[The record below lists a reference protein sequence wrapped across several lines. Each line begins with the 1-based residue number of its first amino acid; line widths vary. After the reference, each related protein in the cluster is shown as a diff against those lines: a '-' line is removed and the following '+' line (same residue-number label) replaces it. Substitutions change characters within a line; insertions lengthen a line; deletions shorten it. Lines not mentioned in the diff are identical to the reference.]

1 MASRSDEVFRGL
13 VAALSMLGVRWYV
26 FGAQAAIVH
35 GAVRFTEDIDVTV
48 LLGGVEQ
55 RTLVGAL
62 GRHGFSL
69 RVEDANDFVARTR
82 VIPLVHAPS
91 RMPVDVVLGGPGLE
105 ERFAENAK
113 PIDFG
118 GVAVPV
124 AAVEDLIAMKILA
137 GRAKDLEDVVA
148 VLTAQPDLD
157 LRPVRETVA
166 LIEQALDQSDLTPL
180 LEQCVERARDG

>member
-1 MASRSDEVFRGL
+1 
-13 VAALSMLGVRWYV
+13 
-26 FGAQAAIVH
+26 
-35 GAVRFTEDIDVTV
+35 
-48 LLGGVEQ
+48 
-55 RTLVGAL
+55 
-62 GRHGFSL
+62 
-69 RVEDANDFVARTR
+69 
-82 VIPLVHAPS
+82 
-91 RMPVDVVLGGPGLE
+91 MPVDVVLGGPGLE

-137 GRAKDLEDVVA
+137 GRSKDLDDVVA
-148 VLTAQPDLD
+148 VLTAQPQLD